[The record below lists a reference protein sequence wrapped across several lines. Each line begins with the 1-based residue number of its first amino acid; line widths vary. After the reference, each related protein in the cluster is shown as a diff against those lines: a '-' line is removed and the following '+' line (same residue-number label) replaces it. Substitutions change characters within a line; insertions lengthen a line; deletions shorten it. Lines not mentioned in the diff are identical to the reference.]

1 MPEELQSLLEKI
13 QEDGVKKADS
23 EKERILA
30 EAKTEAD
37 KITTDATEKAK
48 EIVKKAEEKA
58 KNDVERAENSI
69 KQAARDISLA
79 LNAELRERLTGVAK
93 ECVGNAMT
101 PEFMG
106 EIILKMQEGFLSKSA
121 GDPDLEVLLNKN
133 DLEKMES
140 LMKGAM
146 FKDLKKKPDFSMG
159 HDFDTGLKIGF
170 KGDDLF
176 FDFSDEVIAGLICA
190 YVGPKLAAIIEEKGE

>member
-23 EKERILA
+23 EKERILSD
-30 EAKTEAD
+30 AKTEAE
-37 KITTDATEKAK
+37 KIVADAESKSK
-48 EIVKKAEEKA
+48 EIIKKAEEKA

-69 KQAARDISLA
+69 RQAARDIALA

-93 ECVGNAMT
+93 ECVGETMT

-106 EIILKMQEGFLSKSA
+106 EVILKMEENYLTKSD
-121 GDPDLEVLLNKN
+121 GEPDLEVLLNKK
-133 DLEKMES
+133 DLDKMEA

-146 FKDLKKKPDFSMG
+146 FKDLKKKPDFSLG
-159 HDFDTGLKIGF
+159 HDFATGLKIGF

-190 YVGPKLAAIIEEKGE
+190 YVGPKLAAIIEKDK